1 MSAKPNG
8 DASFQGGA
16 AAQSPARGVLG
27 KNAKSAT
34 PPSGYAVRAQRYQ
47 LLAAARALFLH
58 AGKKAGLE
66 HPANHHRTAKCTHTT
81 HGGDVGVHASREHGR
96 AFYSNLVRCGSVWAC
111 PVCAA
116 KIQERRREEI
126 AKAIAWAYKR
136 GLQPVMV
143 TLTFPHTIRQSLREL
158 RDQQADA
165 LHRLRAGNPW
175 VRVKDSFGYCG
186 LIRGL
191 ELTYGENGWH
201 LHTHELWFVS
211 ASVAADLSTLELRET
226 EAKNRADKGLEPL
239 PDDAQDM
246 RSKILKRWRSSCARA
261 GLLDLANA
269 DQVEAFNK
277 HSVDVKGW
285 CDASEYL
292 AKQDESRHWGAD
304 RELAKA
310 STKQGRA
317 KGLHPFGLLANA
329 AEGDKTAGAKFI
341 EYAEA
346 MKGKSQLYWSTGL
359 KAEVGVVEATDEE
372 LAEEERD
379 SADLLGRLSL
389 GQWRLVRDAEQRAEL
404 LEAAE
409 VGGWPAVLVL
419 LAHLKKNPPPRREGP
434 RLIGSG

>member
-1 MSAKPNG
+1 MQAKPTG
-8 DASFQGGA
+8 DVDFQGGS
-16 AAQSPARGVLG
+16 AAQAPARGRLG

-34 PPSGYAVRAQRYQ
+34 PPQGYAVRAQRYQ

-126 AKAIAWAYKR
+126 AKAIDWAYAN

-143 TLTFPHTIRQSLREL
+143 TLTFPHYAWQILSEL

-165 LHRLRAGNPW
+165 LHRLRGGEPW
-175 VRVKDSFGYCG
+175 RRFKRAHGYRG
-186 LIRGL
+186 LIRAL
-191 ELTYGENGWH
+191 ELTFGENGWH

-211 ASVAADLSTLELRET
+211 ASVDAD
-226 EAKNRADKGLEPL
+226 A
-239 PDDAQDM
+239 M
-246 RSKILKRWRSSCARA
+246 RGKILERWRSSCARA
-261 GLLDLANA
+261 GLLDLANSA
-269 DQVEAFNK
+269 QVRAFDA
-277 HSVDVKGW
+277 HAVDVKGW
-285 CDASEYL
+285 CSASDYL

-310 STKQGRA
+310 STKAGRA

-329 AEGDKTAGAKFI
+329 AEGDKAAGAKFV
-341 EYAEA
+341 EYAEV
-346 MKGKSQLYWSTGL
+346 MQGKRQLYWSNGL
-359 KAEVGVVEATDEE
+359 KAEVGVIEATDEE

-389 GQWRLVRDAEQRAEL
+389 SQWRLVRDAEQRAEL

-409 VGGWPAVLVL
+409 TGGWPAVLVL
-419 LAHLKKNPPPRREGP
+419 LATLKKTPPPRREGP